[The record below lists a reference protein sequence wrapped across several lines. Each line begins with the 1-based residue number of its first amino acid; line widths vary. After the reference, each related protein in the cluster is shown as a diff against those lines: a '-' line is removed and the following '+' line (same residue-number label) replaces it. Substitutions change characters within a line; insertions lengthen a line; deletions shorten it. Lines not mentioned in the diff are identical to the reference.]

1 MAVVAFLVFASAL
14 AASVAVFWLTLAP
27 AMPRI
32 VALLRDGVD
41 PAAPQVIEWIVSE
54 PRLRAR
60 VRTVTVAATSKWR
73 AAA

>member
-1 MAVVAFLVFASAL
+1 MMAGIVFLVFASAL
-14 AASVAVFWLTLAP
+14 AASVAVLWSSLAP

-41 PAAPQVIEWIVSE
+41 PAAPHHTYVVTE

-60 VRTVTVAATSKWR
+60 VLAAQTVARPARR